1 MRTPDYL
8 LPIVFLLIPFTF
20 YGQAETQFNGINLD
34 QSLELVAKS
43 LKDVSQTTDVISIE
57 HPVFPL
63 ATHKEDHLIC
73 TNVKTKNGT
82 IPKAVF
88 TFADDQLKYVEA
100 RGNVQEVLVHNL
112 KDTARTFMDYDV
124 YLREKLFINK
134 KKDAAWIMVQEAMH
148 ANLFA
153 WENPYLKG
161 TDKKIATSDYS
172 KEIPTFLKMGASI
185 DEMRPLLEANGD
197 FTNTEELDGS
207 DPNAQIQINCFG
219 VEYLGFPRKV
229 EARFGDNQLNVV
241 WILTA
246 KGEEDRIRAALT
258 QQFGSPIFVNEDWE
272 IFNNWQV
279 GLRKDKP
286 EVLLMEQQIG
296 LQYKQSYFKE

>member
-8 LPIVFLLIPFTF
+8 FPIVFLLIPFTF
-20 YGQAETQFNGINLD
+20 YGQAEALFNGVNLD
-34 QSLELVAKS
+34 QSLELVNEK
-43 LKDVSQTTDVISIE
+43 LKDISQTTNIISIE

-63 ATHKEDHLIC
+63 ASNKEDHLVC

-82 IPKAVF
+82 IAKAVF
-88 TFADDQLKYVEA
+88 TFADDQLKYIEA
-100 RGNVQEVLVHNL
+100 RGNVQEVLVHHLN
-112 KDTARTFMDYDV
+112 DTAKAFMDFDV
-124 YLREKLFINK
+124 YIKEKLFINK

-148 ANLFA
+148 TNLFT
-153 WENPYLKG
+153 WENPYLNI
-161 TDKKIATSDYS
+161 DKKETSSNDS
-172 KEIPTFLKMGASI
+172 KHIPAFLKMGASL
-185 DEMRPLLEANGD
+185 DEMKPILKSNSD
-197 FTNTEELDGS
+197 FTNTEQLDGS

-246 KGEEDRIRAALT
+246 KGEEDRIRTALT
-258 QQFGSPIFVNEDWE
+258 NQYGSPDFVNEDWE
-272 IFNNWQV
+272 IFDNWQV

-296 LQYKQSYFKE
+296 LQYKKSYFKK